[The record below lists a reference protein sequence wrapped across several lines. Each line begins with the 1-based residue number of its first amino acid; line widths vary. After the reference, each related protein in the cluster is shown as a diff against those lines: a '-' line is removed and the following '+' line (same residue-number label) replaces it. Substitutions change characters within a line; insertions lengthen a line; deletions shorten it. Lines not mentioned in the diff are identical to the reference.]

1 MASSSNASI
10 KKLTPKNVEYSLI
23 FIIFHFNGTK
33 RWRTV
38 ELPLSFSHSIGW
50 MCRKCTAVHSFSLL
64 SVLRSGLVW
73 DTERERDG
81 TAWFGVDGIFQY
93 KSGKWISFYFPFN
106 ENCRH
111 VWFTALKNGFSI
123 FALQHK
129 NATIMVLVTVKAR
142 SWSLASSNWKDW
154 HEDEKKHIHTQ
165 LPTKEPSS
173 PCTCN
178 DKTNKMSY
186 LTC

>member
-1 MASSSNASI
+1 MIRNDDELLNYLSRFHIRSAECVE
-10 KKLTPKNVEYSLI
+10 NVRQYI
-23 FIIFHFNGTK
+23 HFHFYLFCD
-33 RWRTV
+33 RDWC
-38 ELPLSFSHSIGW
+38 E
-50 MCRKCTAVHSFSLL
+50 
-64 SVLRSGLVW
+64 
-73 DTERERDG
+73 TERERDG

-129 NATIMVLVTVKAR
+129 NATIMVMVTVKAR